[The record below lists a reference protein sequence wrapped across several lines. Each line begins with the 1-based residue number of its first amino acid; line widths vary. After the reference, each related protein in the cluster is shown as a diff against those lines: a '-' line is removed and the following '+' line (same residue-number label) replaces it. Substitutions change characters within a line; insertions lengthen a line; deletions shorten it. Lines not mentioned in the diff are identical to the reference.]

1 MIKKIFRK
9 RFSKCWVAFLFIES
23 LLSPSMQFSDI
34 IGQQEVKQQ
43 LAELVQHN
51 RLSHALLFLGKEG
64 SGSLSLALAF
74 AQYVVC
80 EKASP
85 RPSTGGE
92 GGMSLFGDEPE
103 TDNRQR
109 TTNNDSCG
117 VCSACLKAAQLVHPD
132 IHFSYPTVTK
142 KPGEKPVAT
151 DFVTDWREFV
161 KLSPYGNLFDW
172 IEQIKEKENS
182 QGKITAEECNDIIR
196 KLSLKSF
203 ESEYKI
209 LIMWMP
215 EMLGTEGNKL
225 LKLIEEPPPN
235 TLFILVTENEAQVLQ
250 TIVSRCKLVKIS
262 ALATKEIEEALINRN
277 KTEPAIARQV
287 ASVSEGNYHEALQL
301 VQHAEEDWQALLRE
315 WLNAI
320 LKTGPVAQTKWV
332 EEISRLGREKQK
344 QFLRYFNHLLE
355 QAIHYRIMTAPLNFP
370 PNGGGT
376 LQESGNST
384 VFYSISDSE
393 RDFAERLNKIAG
405 IEQQQAIIE
414 ELDKASYYIERNA
427 HGKMLFHAL
436 TIKLYHI
443 IQDKVVF
450 I

>member
-1 MIKKIFRK
+1 MLKFQHRIFYRQK
-9 RFSKCWVAFLFIES
+9 VYFR
-23 LLSPSMQFSDI
+23 LLMQFSSI
-34 IGQQEVKQQ
+34 IGQQAVKQQ

-64 SGSLSLALAF
+64 SGSLSLALSF
-74 AQYVVC
+74 AQYIVC
-80 EKASP
+80 EKVNSRQGAVGSQQSGP
-85 RPSTGGE
+85 
-92 GGMSLFGDEPE
+92 SLFGDAEPE
-103 TDNRQR
+103 IQNQQPEIV
-109 TTNNDSCG
+109 NDSCG
-117 VCSACLKAAQLVHPD
+117 VCSACLKANQLVHPD

-151 DFVTDWREFV
+151 DFITDWREFV

-215 EMLGTEGNKL
+215 EMLGAEGNKL
-225 LKLIEEPPPN
+225 LKLIEEPPAN

-250 TIVSRCKLVKIS
+250 TIVSRCQMIKIP
-262 ALATKEIEEALINRN
+262 ALETKEIEEALISRN

-355 QAIHYRIMTAPLNFP
+355 QAIHYRILGEKLNI
-370 PNGGGT
+370 G
-376 LQESGNST
+376 EK
-384 VFYSISDSE
+384 E

-427 HGKMLFHAL
+427 NGKMLFHAL

-443 IQDKVVF
+443 IQDKIVF
-450 I
+450 LEK